1 MSDSFVTIILILI
14 AAVMLFMVPMIAV
27 SHRKDVVSTQTV
39 QAAIN
44 EFVDSTR
51 KTGKVT
57 QEEFSN
63 LVQTLETTGETYE
76 VNININNID
85 ENPSKKDTSSVV
97 DQVKIGENIYYTEY
111 TTQVEKKLEENN
123 GEIKLSTGDFVT
135 VDVENK
141 SQTMYQGF
149 KKLLYSIVDTSPQIS
164 GTYGGMVLE
173 ENNPENV
180 KYEEEH
186 VYYKVHY
193 DRNITDSTSRA
204 YWGSEEWKTVRNEQ
218 YGINASVKAKAA
230 KVNSVHRPGYECIG
244 WNTQPDG
251 SGIQYLS
258 DVELPQEE
266 ITLYAQWSNK
276 SALTITYND
285 NSELASGINIDTST
299 IPHRQ
304 SVLYDDTVKIPD
316 TVPTDRTNSYTCRG
330 WSTNKDAI
338 LPEYTFGATTQRIKE
353 NITLYAIWSTNE
365 RSTIKFDTRGGSYI
379 EDKNVVKGTV
389 ITLPS
394 ATKDGYEL
402 KGWTTNRNSNNVE
415 FTDGASYRVNGDTT
429 LYAIWGPKSY
439 YLDVNGWLDG
449 VLTWNT
455 NGYGTFDVV
464 INGITV
470 SSGVTDFYQQIPFGS
485 TYEIKNIRSTSAH
498 TYNGVHSGNLRG
510 TIGAAGASTVLD
522 FTTNKYTIT
531 FNAKGGSTPDII
543 EGQYGQSV
551 KLPSSVRNGYKFKG
565 WSKEQN
571 ATTAQYTA
579 NSYFRIEA
587 DYTILYAVWEAENE
601 RISFVG
607 NGGTVEKSYIE
618 GKHGDQ
624 IKLPGASRT
633 GYNFKGW
640 AIDSSATEVK
650 YSNGANYTMQGSTTL
665 YAVWGAKEYNLDINF
680 MVNNNKIYNTNDYIK
695 FDMYIDNDIYKVDI
709 SDFCEDLPY
718 GTVYEIQNIRTITGY
733 KYDGVV
739 SGQIRGTIPTNAI
752 EVILKI
758 SSQQYTLKFNA
769 DGGSVS
775 ESTKT
780 VYYGDVVNL
789 PTATKTEGMINYES
803 ISWTNDVGKYETTWK
818 CDYGNLNGKT
828 TVEFSPMWKAV
839 SVNRSENYSANPLKW
854 VSTGAS
860 AEWRY
865 IERDIPKNIKVTK
878 ITVDASMGVNSMFE
892 DRYFELDTYI
902 YDGNSSTRILH
913 KNSGVFRNNWWQ
925 NRSTSD
931 HVDKYPNS
939 HLSKIRCG
947 FYYSTSVSGGKS
959 NNCWAEFKVNIDY
972 IQSID
977 DYKQEMNKQIEELN
991 NAIRD
996 YESRYDRLTNDEKQ
1010 LLEQMK
1016 QARDYMNQLIAGL

>member
-266 ITLYAQWSNK
+266 ITLYAQWSPK

-304 SVLYDDTVKIPD
+304 SVLYDDTVKIPE

-439 YLDVNGWLDG
+439 YLDVNGWLDE

-485 TYEIKNIRSTSAH
+485 TYEIKNIKSTDAH
-498 TYNGVHSGNLRG
+498 KYNGVYSGQISG
-510 TIGAAGASTVLD
+510 TMGAQDTTSVVLN
-522 FTTNKYTIT
+522 FTTEEYAVT
-531 FNAKGGSTPDII
+531 FDKQDGSTPYAIQ
-543 EGQYGQSV
+543 GKYGAYIQ
-551 KLPSSVRNGYKFKG
+551 LPSENREGYEFKG
-565 WSKEQN
+565 WATNKN
-571 ATTAQYTA
+571 ATKGDYAG
-579 NSYFRIEA
+579 NSYFQIK
-587 DYTILYAVWEAENE
+587 DKKTTLYAIWDANTEQIIFE
-601 RISFVG
+601 G
-607 NGGTVEKSYIE
+607 NGGTPSEEYKRA
-618 GKHGDQ
+618 KHGET
-624 IKLPGASRT
+624 IKLPTATRT
-633 GYNFKGW
+633 GYEFKGW
-640 AIDSSATEVK
+640 ATKQSATEK
-650 YSNGANYTMQGSTTL
+650 QYSGGENYKMQGSTTL
-665 YAVWGAKEYNLDINF
+665 YAVWEAIAYNLDVNLYVNEK
-680 MVNNNKIYNTNDYIK
+680 MVYSSNDYIR
-695 FDMYIDNDIYKVDI
+695 FDMYIDDELYAIEI
-709 SDFCEDLPY
+709 SDFCQQLPY
-718 GTVYEIQNIRTITGY
+718 GTKYEITNITIKTGY
-733 KYDGVV
+733 KYDGMQKGSLIGTVGINGTEVV
-739 SGQIRGTIPTNAI
+739 IK
-752 EVILKI
+752 L
-758 SSQQYTLKFNA
+758 SSQKYTLVFKPDNGNISYTTTTA
-769 DGGSVS
+769 
-775 ESTKT
+775 
-780 VYYGDVVNL
+780 YYGDIVTL
-789 PTATKTEGMINYES
+789 PTGTKSDGIMNYKLV
-803 ISWTNDVGKYETTWK
+803 SWSNDVGTYTETWE
-818 CDYGNLNGKT
+818 CEGEILDYGT
-828 TVEFSPMWKAV
+828 EITFEPVWDIV
-839 SVNRSENYSANPLKW
+839 SVNRYTSAYRHWESSSSLGSGWIKVNQDENGNTKDEIILPSEAEKDSKKLKILSIEGTATGGFTTNVAGRDFTLNIDAYDVDKGEWVDLMTKSTSFSSSWPFPSDKRLSIDRVQDYIDKSLLNANYSKLRAWCKFSN
-854 VSTGAS
+854 S
-860 AEWRY
+860 
-865 IERDIPKNIKVTK
+865 
-878 ITVDASMGVNSMFE
+878 VNSGSTKHATFALTIKTEQPYDEYIKYNPEE
-892 DRYFELDTYI
+892 DE
-902 YDGNSSTRILH
+902 
-913 KNSGVFRNNWWQ
+913 
-925 NRSTSD
+925 
-931 HVDKYPNS
+931 
-939 HLSKIRCG
+939 
-947 FYYSTSVSGGKS
+947 
-959 NNCWAEFKVNIDY
+959 
-972 IQSID
+972 
-977 DYKQEMNKQIEELN
+977 
-991 NAIRD
+991 
-996 YESRYDRLTNDEKQ
+996 
-1010 LLEQMK
+1010 
-1016 QARDYMNQLIAGL
+1016 

>member
-76 VNININNID
+76 VNVNINNID

-173 ENNPENV
+173 ENNPENI

-266 ITLYAQWSNK
+266 ITLYAQWNPK

-429 LYAIWGPKSY
+429 LYAIWGPKNY
-439 YLDVNGWLDG
+439 YLDVNGWLDE

-464 INGITV
+464 INGTTV

-485 TYEIKNIRSTSAH
+485 TYEIKNIKGTDAH
-498 TYNGVHSGNLRG
+498 KYNGVYSGQISG
-510 TIGAAGASTVLD
+510 TMGAQDTSVVLN
-522 FTTNKYTIT
+522 FTTEEYAVT
-531 FNAKGGSTPDII
+531 FDKQDGSTPYAIQ
-543 EGQYGQSV
+543 GKYGAYIQ
-551 KLPSSVRNGYKFKG
+551 LP
-565 WSKEQN
+565 
-571 ATTAQYTA
+571 
-579 NSYFRIEA
+579 
-587 DYTILYAVWEAENE
+587 NE
-601 RISFVG
+601 
-607 NGGTVEKSYIE
+607 
-618 GKHGDQ
+618 
-624 IKLPGASRT
+624 SRT
-633 GYNFKGW
+633 GYEFKGW
-640 AIDSSATEVK
+640 ATNKNATKGDYAGNSYFQIKDKKTTLYAIWETETNTIKFDGMGGTTPSAIQGKYDTYIDNLPESTRNGYTFAGWATSEDVTNVK
-650 YSNGANYTMQGSTTL
+650 YKKGEKYHITGSTTL
-665 YAVWGAKEYNLDINF
+665 YAVWEAIGYYID
-680 MVNNNKIYNTNDYIK
+680 VNVSLNDEIVYNTNNYIV
-695 FDMYIDNDIYKVDI
+695 FDVYINNELY
-709 SDFCEDLPY
+709 
-718 GTVYEIQNIRTITGY
+718 
-733 KYDGVV
+733 
-739 SGQIRGTIPTNAI
+739 AI
-752 EVILKI
+752 EVSDFYEKLSYGTKYEITNIKVKTGFKYEGVYKGNLEGTNPINGTEIILKI
-758 SSQQYTLKFNA
+758 SSQKYTLIFEDDN
-769 DGGSVS
+769 GNIS
-775 ESTKT
+775 ERKKYA
-780 VYYGDVVNL
+780 YYGDTVTL
-789 PTATKTEGMINYES
+789 PTGTKTEEIMNYELEG
-803 ISWTNDVGKYETTWK
+803 WQNDGGMYNGTWK
-818 CDYGNLNGKT
+818 CEGEI
-828 TVEFSPMWKAV
+828 VEENTSIYFYPVWKAV
-839 SVNRSENYSANPLKW
+839 SVNISQNYVRTWQSGDSVSGGWGQAKIDENNNEK
-854 VSTGAS
+854 GD
-860 AEWRY
+860 
-865 IERDIPKNIKVTK
+865 IELPKNIKVTSIKGSAAMGFTNNVAERYFGLK
-878 ITVDASMGVNSMFE
+878 IEAYNGESWVELLNEKSENFGFWLFGAHRKQRINNVEDKISNSKLNVSYTKLRCSYYFSNDVNSGG
-892 DRYFELDTYI
+892 R
-902 YDGNSSTRILH
+902 
-913 KNSGVFRNNWWQ
+913 
-925 NRSTSD
+925 
-931 HVDKYPNS
+931 KY
-939 HLSKIRCG
+939 
-947 FYYSTSVSGGKS
+947 
-959 NNCWAEFKVNIDY
+959 AEFALMVY
-972 IQSID
+972 MVQAYD
-977 DYKQEMNKQIEELN
+977 DFVETLPK
-991 NAIRD
+991 D
-996 YESRYDRLTNDEKQ
+996 
-1010 LLEQMK
+1010 
-1016 QARDYMNQLIAGL
+1016 